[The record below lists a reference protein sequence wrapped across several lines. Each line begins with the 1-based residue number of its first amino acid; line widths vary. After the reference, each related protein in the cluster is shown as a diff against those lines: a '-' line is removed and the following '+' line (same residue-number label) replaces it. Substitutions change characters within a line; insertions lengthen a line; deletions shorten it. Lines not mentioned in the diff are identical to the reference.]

1 MFGLH
6 LSRLL
11 VGVVIMFFLLT
22 IFPGSVGCIPFI
34 ISHVFATFMK
44 FKSLAEN
51 YFSYSIKQLQTDKG
65 GEFLSNQFKEFL
77 SEHGIFYRLTCPHT
91 SQQNGIAEWK
101 HCHI

>member
-6 LSRLL
+6 LPRLL

-34 ISHVFATFMK
+34 ISRVFATFI
-44 FKSLAEN
+44 
-51 YFSYSIKQLQTDKG
+51 SIKQLQTDNG

-91 SQQNGIAEWK
+91 S
-101 HCHI
+101 

>member
-6 LSRLL
+6 LPRLL

-34 ISHVFATFMK
+34 ISHVFATFI
-44 FKSLAEN
+44 
-51 YFSYSIKQLQTDKG
+51 SIKQLQTDNG

-91 SQQNGIAEWK
+91 S
-101 HCHI
+101 

>member
-1 MFGLH
+1 MFGIH

-34 ISHVFATFMK
+34 ISHVFATFI
-44 FKSLAEN
+44 
-51 YFSYSIKQLQTDKG
+51 SIKQLQTDNG

-91 SQQNGIAEWK
+91 S
-101 HCHI
+101 

>member
-34 ISHVFATFMK
+34 ISHVFATFI
-44 FKSLAEN
+44 
-51 YFSYSIKQLQTDKG
+51 SIKQLQTDNG

-91 SQQNGIAEWK
+91 S
-101 HCHI
+101 